1 MATEKK
7 TEEMVD
13 IETADLDTVAE
24 EVTTTDTIEEP
35 ETNVAEDT
43 AEEPA
48 EEITEESVEAP
59 AEETAD
65 KPAEKT
71 EEEPV
76 AETAETAE
84 EEPAAETAEEVPE
97 AEAVDDVEEIPEAE
111 PVVDESTTV
120 PPTNVDVPDMV
131 QRNNVPVYQTP
142 ASAAPFTYVSGTFK
156 VLGPVINGR
165 VRVAFNIG
173 GIGRTNGFAET
184 KYFNF

>member
-7 TEEMVD
+7 TGEMVD

-48 EEITEESVEAP
+48 EETTEESVETP

-65 KPAEKT
+65 EPAEKT
-71 EEEPV
+71 EEEPA
-76 AETAETAE
+76 AETTE
-84 EEPAAETAEEVPE
+84 EETAEEV
-97 AEAVDDVEEIPEAE
+97 PEAE

>member
-48 EEITEESVEAP
+48 EETTEASVETP

-65 KPAEKT
+65 EPAEKT

-84 EEPAAETAEEVPE
+84 EEPAAETAEEV
-97 AEAVDDVEEIPEAE
+97 PEAE

>member
-35 ETNVAEDT
+35 ETNVIEDT

-48 EEITEESVEAP
+48 EETAEASVEAP

-65 KPAEKT
+65 ESTEEQPAEKG
-71 EEEPV
+71 EPV
-76 AETAETAE
+76 AEKPE
-84 EEPAAETAEEVPE
+84 EAPAAETTEEE
-97 AEAVDDVEEIPEAE
+97 TAEAAPEAE
-111 PVVDESTTV
+111 PVVDDSNTV

>member
-48 EEITEESVEAP
+48 EETTEESVETP

-65 KPAEKT
+65 EPAEEQPAEKD
-71 EEEPV
+71 EEEP
-76 AETAETAE
+76 AE
-84 EEPAAETAEEVPE
+84 EKPEEAPAAETAEEVH
-97 AEAVDDVEEIPEAE
+97 EAE

-142 ASAAPFTYVSGTFK
+142 AAAAPFTYVSGTFK

>member
-43 AEEPA
+43 AEEPT
-48 EEITEESVEAP
+48 EETTEESVETP

-65 KPAEKT
+65 EPAEKT

-97 AEAVDDVEEIPEAE
+97 AE

-120 PPTNVDVPDMV
+120 PPTNIDVPDMV

-184 KYFNF
+184 K

>member
-24 EVTTTDTIEEP
+24 EVITTDTIEEP

-48 EEITEESVEAP
+48 EETTEESVETP

-65 KPAEKT
+65 EPAEKT

-97 AEAVDDVEEIPEAE
+97 AA

>member
-43 AEEPA
+43 VEELAEETA
-48 EEITEESVEAP
+48 EESVEAP

-65 KPAEKT
+65 ESAEEQPAEKD

-76 AETAETAE
+76 AEKPEEAPAAKTTE
-84 EEPAAETAEEVPE
+84 EEPAEE
-97 AEAVDDVEEIPEAE
+97 APEAE
-111 PVVDESTTV
+111 PVVDDANTV

>member
-7 TEEMVD
+7 TEETVD

-35 ETNVAEDT
+35 
-43 AEEPA
+43 AEET
-48 EEITEESVEAP
+48 TEESVETP

-65 KPAEKT
+65 EPAEKT

-84 EEPAAETAEEVPE
+84 EEPAAETAEEV
-97 AEAVDDVEEIPEAE
+97 PEAE

>member
-48 EEITEESVEAP
+48 EETTEESVETP
-59 AEETAD
+59 AEEAAD
-65 KPAEKT
+65 EPAEKT

-84 EEPAAETAEEVPE
+84 EEPAAETAEEV
-97 AEAVDDVEEIPEAE
+97 PEAE

>member
-13 IETADLDTVAE
+13 IETADLDPVAE

-48 EEITEESVEAP
+48 EETTEESVETP

-65 KPAEKT
+65 EPAEKT
-71 EEEPV
+71 EDEPV

-97 AEAVDDVEEIPEAE
+97 AE
-111 PVVDESTTV
+111 PVVDEPTTV

>member
-7 TEEMVD
+7 TGEMVD

-48 EEITEESVEAP
+48 EETTEESVETL

-65 KPAEKT
+65 EPAEKT

-84 EEPAAETAEEVPE
+84 EEPAAETAEEV
-97 AEAVDDVEEIPEAE
+97 PEAE

>member
-35 ETNVAEDT
+35 ETDVAEDT

-48 EEITEESVEAP
+48 EETTEESVEAP
-59 AEETAD
+59 AEETTD
-65 KPAEKT
+65 EPAEKT

-84 EEPAAETAEEVPE
+84 EEPAAETAEEV
-97 AEAVDDVEEIPEAE
+97 PEAE

>member
-48 EEITEESVEAP
+48 EETTEESVETS

-65 KPAEKT
+65 EPAEKT

-84 EEPAAETAEEVPE
+84 KEPAAETAEEVPE
-97 AEAVDDVEEIPEAE
+97 AE
-111 PVVDESTTV
+111 PVVDEFTTV

>member
-43 AEEPA
+43 AEEPVEETA
-48 EEITEESVEAP
+48 EETTDESAEEQPTEKDEEEPAEEKPEEAP
-59 AEETAD
+59 AAETTEDETAEAA
-65 KPAEKT
+65 P

-76 AETAETAE
+76 
-84 EEPAAETAEEVPE
+84 
-97 AEAVDDVEEIPEAE
+97 VDD
-111 PVVDESTTV
+111 SNTV

>member
-35 ETNVAEDT
+35 ETDVAEDT
-43 AEEPA
+43 VEEPA
-48 EEITEESVEAP
+48 EETAEESVEAP
-59 AEETAD
+59 AEET
-65 KPAEKT
+65 PVEKG
-71 EEEPV
+71 
-76 AETAETAE
+76 E
-84 EEPAAETAEEVPE
+84 EEPAEEKPEEAPAAETTEEETAEAAPEVEP
-97 AEAVDDVEEIPEAE
+97 AVDD
-111 PVVDESTTV
+111 STTA
-120 PPTNVDVPDMV
+120 PPTNIDVPDMI

-142 ASAAPFTYVSGTFK
+142 AAAAPFTYVSGTFK

>member
-43 AEEPA
+43 AGEPA
-48 EEITEESVEAP
+48 EETTEESVETS

-65 KPAEKT
+65 EPAEKT

-76 AETAETAE
+76 AETAEEA
-84 EEPAAETAEEVPE
+84 PAAKTTEEETAEE
-97 AEAVDDVEEIPEAE
+97 APEAE

>member
-48 EEITEESVEAP
+48 EETTEESVETP

-65 KPAEKT
+65 ELAEKT
-71 EEEPV
+71 EEAPV

-84 EEPAAETAEEVPE
+84 EEPAEEV
-97 AEAVDDVEEIPEAE
+97 PEAE

>member
-48 EEITEESVEAP
+48 EETTEESVEAP
-59 AEETAD
+59 AEETTDESAEEQ
-65 KPAEKT
+65 PAEKT

-97 AEAVDDVEEIPEAE
+97 AE
-111 PVVDESTTV
+111 PVADESTTV

-156 VLGPVINGR
+156 VLGPVIHGR

-173 GIGRTNGFAET
+173 GIGRTDGFAET

>member
-13 IETADLDTVAE
+13 IETANPDMVAEDVTTPDTV
-24 EVTTTDTIEEP
+24 EEP
-35 ETNVAEDT
+35 ETDVTEDT
-43 AEEPA
+43 VEETSA
-48 EEITEESVEAP
+48 ESVEAP
-59 AEETAD
+59 AEETTD
-65 KPAEKT
+65 
-71 EEEPV
+71 EP
-76 AETAETAE
+76 AE
-84 EEPAAETAEEVPE
+84 EESKEAEEAPAEETPE
-97 AEAVDDVEEIPEAE
+97 AD
-111 PVVDESTTV
+111 PVVDESNTV

-142 ASAAPFTYVSGTFK
+142 ASAAPFTYASGTFK

>member
-48 EEITEESVEAP
+48 EETTEESVETP

-65 KPAEKT
+65 EPAEKT

-76 AETAETAE
+76 AETAE
-84 EEPAAETAEEVPE
+84 EEPAAETAEEV
-97 AEAVDDVEEIPEAE
+97 PEAE

>member
-48 EEITEESVEAP
+48 EET
-59 AEETAD
+59 
-65 KPAEKT
+65 AEKT

-84 EEPAAETAEEVPE
+84 EEPAAETAEEV
-97 AEAVDDVEEIPEAE
+97 PEAE

>member
-48 EEITEESVEAP
+48 EETTEESVEAP
-59 AEETAD
+59 AEEAPAEETAEESAEEQ
-65 KPAEKT
+65 PAEKD

-76 AETAETAE
+76 AEKPEEAPAAKTTEEETAE
-84 EEPAAETAEEVPE
+84 EA
-97 AEAVDDVEEIPEAE
+97 PEAE
-111 PVVDESTTV
+111 PVVDEFTTV

-156 VLGPVINGR
+156 VLGPVIHGR

-173 GIGRTNGFAET
+173 GIGRTDGFAET

>member
-43 AEEPA
+43 AEEPT
-48 EEITEESVEAP
+48 EETTEESVETP

-65 KPAEKT
+65 EPAEKT

-97 AEAVDDVEEIPEAE
+97 AE

-120 PPTNVDVPDMV
+120 PPTNIDVPDMV

>member
-48 EEITEESVEAP
+48 EETTEESVETP

-65 KPAEKT
+65 EPAEKT

-97 AEAVDDVEEIPEAE
+97 AE
-111 PVVDESTTV
+111 PVADESTTV

-156 VLGPVINGR
+156 VLGPVIHGR

-173 GIGRTNGFAET
+173 GIGRTDGFAET

>member
-84 EEPAAETAEEVPE
+84 KEPAAETAEEVPE
-97 AEAVDDVEEIPEAE
+97 AE
-111 PVVDESTTV
+111 PVVDEPTTV
-120 PPTNVDVPDMV
+120 PPTNVDVPDMI

>member
-48 EEITEESVEAP
+48 EETTEESVETP

-65 KPAEKT
+65 EPAEKT

-84 EEPAAETAEEVPE
+84 EEPAAETAEEV
-97 AEAVDDVEEIPEAE
+97 PEAE

-173 GIGRTNGFAET
+173 GIGRTDGFAET

>member
-48 EEITEESVEAP
+48 EETTEESVETP
-59 AEETAD
+59 AEEAAD
-65 KPAEKT
+65 EPAEKT

-97 AEAVDDVEEIPEAE
+97 AE
-111 PVVDESTTV
+111 PVVDEPTTV